1 MVRRQRKVAKA
12 TDVSV
17 HIGVGGTALIIQ
29 FITLTAGEFTVAVP
43 LAGARA
49 LAQALLAKSDEA
61 AALASDSGYG
71 RPH

>member
-29 FITLTAGEFTVAVP
+29 FTTLTAGEFTIALP
-43 LAGARA
+43 LDGARA
-49 LAQALLAKSDEA
+49 LAQALLAKAEEA
-61 AALASDSGYG
+61 TALANEGGSGLL
-71 RPH
+71 H